1 MPLPI
6 PRPFKGVIPPLVTPL
21 TARDEIEKDGLA
33 RVIERM
39 IAAGVSGVFALG
51 HDRRS
56 ASPQPCGTPGDDHG
70 NLPIGPQSRAGAG
83 RRDGLLRRGSL
94 GAGPL
99 RSRSRRI
106 RGGLRLSLLLPDER
120 ATACCAGRWHSP
132 KQTPLPFF
140 LYNIPSHTRNSF
152 PLEAVRAIAPHPM
165 CLGMKD
171 SAGDWDYFASLIEM
185 ARGFPGYTVLLGPE
199 EGLARALDMGAHGG
213 VTGGANLAPTLFVD
227 IWRAMR
233 DNQRATAHAL
243 QETSLFLSRE
253 IYAEGYLT
261 GLKCALELAGI
272 CSGRLT
278 DGLVPIEG
286 EARERIRRALSALP
300 I

>member
-21 TARDEIEKDGLA
+21 AGRDEIEKDGLA
-33 RVIERM
+33 RVVERM

-51 HDRRS
+51 TTGEAPALSLAARRAMIS
-56 ASPQPCGTPGDDHG
+56 ETCRVVRNRVPVLVGVTDCSVAEALALAGYAAE
-70 NLPIGPQSRAGAG
+70 AGASG
-83 RRDGLLRRGSL
+83 VVFACPFYFPMSGDGLLRWSV
-94 GAGPL
+94 AFA
-99 RSRSRRI
+99 
-106 RGGLRLSLLLPDER
+106 E
-120 ATACCAGRWHSP
+120 
-132 KQTPLPFF
+132 KTPLPFF

-152 PLEAVRAIAPHPM
+152 PLATVRSIASHPK

-171 SAGDWDYFASLIEM
+171 SAGDWDYFAALIEM
-185 ARGFPGYTVLLGPE
+185 ARDFPGYTVLIGPE

-213 VTGGANLAPTLFVD
+213 VTGGANLAPSLFVD

-233 DNQRATAHAL
+233 DNQRATAYAL

-253 IYAEGYLT
+253 IYAEDYLT

-278 DGLVPIEG
+278 DGMVPIEG
-286 EARERIRRALSALP
+286 EARERIRHALSALP